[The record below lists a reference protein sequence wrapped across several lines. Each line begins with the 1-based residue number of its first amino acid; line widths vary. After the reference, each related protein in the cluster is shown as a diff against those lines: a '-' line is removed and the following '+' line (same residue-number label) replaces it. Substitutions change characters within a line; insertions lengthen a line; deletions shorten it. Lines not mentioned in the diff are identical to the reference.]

1 MSRTESVIVGLCI
14 ASVCPAFLFFAA
26 CLIGFLVLPEN
37 VIPIVALSMPALGI
51 LLDLVFLKRWTSR
64 VYQLNVGVLVFVYCF
79 FSLVVLA
86 LCMGVPV
93 FNVLLG
99 LVAGAYVG
107 RKLRHGG
114 AGSDQVRESTR
125 HVSLFAA
132 AVIGAVCFL
141 SAAVA
146 VVSPSTPSDLQRTL
160 DMIFGLQLAITWR
173 MIAGL
178 ILVGGSALIL
188 LEYWLT
194 KVAAMMAY
202 RVGGNVA

>member
-1 MSRTESVIVGLCI
+1 MSRTESLIVGMCI
-14 ASVCPAFLFFAA
+14 ASVCPALLFFAGG
-26 CLIGFLVLPEN
+26 LIGFLVLPERA
-37 VIPIVALSMPALGI
+37 IPIVALSMLTAGL

-64 VYQLNVGVLVFVYCF
+64 AYQLNVGFLIFVYCF
-79 FSLVVLA
+79 FSLVLLA
-86 LCMGVPV
+86 VCMGVPV
-93 FNVLLG
+93 FNTLLG

-107 RKLRHGG
+107 RKLRHRG

-132 AVIGAVCFL
+132 AVIGGVCCL

-146 VVSPSTPSDLQRTL
+146 VVSPSTPSDLQGTL
-160 DMIFGLQLAITWR
+160 EMIVGLQLAVTWR
-173 MIAGL
+173 MIVGM
-178 ILVGGSALIL
+178 IVVGGSTLVL
-188 LEYWLT
+188 LQYWLT